1 MFKMSKSHFKLGADC
16 VVGIFGKGR
25 GSREKEF
32 KKQWT
37 TLFQPYQPTYH
48 IDFQKVPRAAWDK
61 GHPHPCDRLSSCH
74 FQTAVMLTPSTLRP
88 SFTSFGV

>member
-1 MFKMSKSHFKLGADC
+1 MFKMSKSHFKLDADC

-61 GHPHPCDRLSSCH
+61 GHPLIPVTD
-74 FQTAVMLTPSTLRP
+74 
-88 SFTSFGV
+88 